1 MIARG
6 ISKLIFG
13 IVLIPSAIYTFYEI
27 HHQFAF
33 KGVGDTFVSI
43 LITISLLLTVVVG
56 VYLIMGGIANLKGS
70 PTSSEGSSRT
80 RPNSPL

>member
-13 IVLIPSAIYTFYEI
+13 LVLIPSAIYAFYDI
-27 HHQFAF
+27 HHKFTFQ
-33 KGVGDTFVSI
+33 GVGDTFVSI
-43 LITISLLLTVVVG
+43 LITISIIITIIVG
-56 VYLIMGGIANLKGS
+56 VYLILGGIANLKGT
-70 PTSSEGSSRT
+70 PTSGPERER